1 MIRTIGPYLSCNSG
15 SFLQNDD
22 PYGKSYEAAYRLVI
36 AARQSNPDNAKLLA
50 EVLTEL
56 CELLENY
63 APSWYTREHHDKAH
77 AALRLLD
84 KRESEE

>member
-1 MIRTIGPYLSCNSG
+1 MPTQRACGLAVDSSRPASAVNAPM
-15 SFLQNDD
+15 N
-22 PYGKSYEAAYRLVI
+22 
-36 AARQSNPDNAKLLA
+36 DNAKLLA